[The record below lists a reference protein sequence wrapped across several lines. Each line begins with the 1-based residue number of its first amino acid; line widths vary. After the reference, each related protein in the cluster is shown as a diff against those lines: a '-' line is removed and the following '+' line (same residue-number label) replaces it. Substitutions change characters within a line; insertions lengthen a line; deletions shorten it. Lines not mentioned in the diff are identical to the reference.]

1 MSTDRLPEGDVD
13 MAAVAERVAK
23 VRERIARAAVARGRD
38 PDAVTLVAVTKLQP
52 PAAVEAAR
60 AAGVADIGENYPQ
73 ELAAKAAATGGGL
86 RWHLIGRL
94 QRNKAGIAVAN
105 GALVH
110 TLDSVELAKALGR
123 RALDAGTVAEALV
136 QVETEDRPAAHGIP
150 LGGLDAFVDR
160 CLQIG
165 GLRLRGLM
173 TMPAYDPDPERS
185 RPAFARLAE
194 VVKKL
199 GPDMRNLSMGMSNDL
214 EVAVEEGATLV
225 RIGTAIFGPR
235 PPRPRAV

>member
-13 MAAVAERVAK
+13 AAAVAERVAK
-23 VRERIARAAVARGRD
+23 VRARIARAAAARGRD

-73 ELAAKAAATGGGL
+73 ELAAKAATAGGGL

-110 TLDSVELAKALGR
+110 TLDSVELAQALGR

-150 LGGLDAFVDR
+150 VGGLDAFVER
-160 CLQIG
+160 CLAIG